1 MDSGKVFI
9 EMHFTDLMGVLRAT
23 TLVVSKD
30 LVSNPSRIKGFF
42 DASSVFGFEPI
53 ENSDLM
59 LKPVDGTLRKLPWY
73 TDVYRCISGVYWSD
87 GKRYVKDPRL
97 VAEKTMEYMRSQGLE
112 PSIGIEME
120 FFLFNSLKYGLD
132 YTKQYLEIN
141 STESIGASGY
151 SIPPKKGYHLTEPY
165 DSIAST
171 RREIIANVEKLG
183 FKCSKMHHEVAS
195 FGQVEVT
202 SGKLGVDN
210 GGDFVQTFKYVARIT
225 AEKNG
230 YTAVFLPKP
239 IPGDNG
245 SGMHVHVSL
254 WNGDKNLFYDEDGV
268 LSQVARYFIGGLIE
282 HGRSL
287 SALVSPTVN
296 SYKRLVPGYE
306 APVYLVWGYGNRS
319 AAIRIPVVRDEK
331 TFRIEYRPPDPSA
344 NPYLALSAI
353 ILAGLDGIK
362 KKIEP
367 GDPFEKNVYHLTEKE
382 RKTLGIKS
390 LPRSLLE
397 ALDELE
403 SDNEYLKPVF
413 PRELLESYIELKRKE
428 AIDASSMPAPSDYIF
443 YGIL

>member
-1 MDSGKVFI
+1 MDSGKVFV

-30 LVSNPSRIKGFF
+30 LVGNPSRIRGFF

-59 LKPVDGTLRKLPWY
+59 LKPVDGMLRRLPWY

-87 GKRYVKDPRL
+87 GKRYVKDPRF
-97 VAEKTMEYMRSQGLE
+97 VAEKTMEYLKSQGLE

-132 YTKQYLEIN
+132 YMKQYLEID
-141 STESIGASGY
+141 STEFIGAGGY
-151 SIPPKKGYHLTEPY
+151 GIPPKKGYHLTEPY

-202 SGKLGVDN
+202 SGRLGVDS

-254 WNGDKNLFYDEDGV
+254 WNGDRNLFYDEDGV
-268 LSQVARYFIGGLIE
+268 LSQAARYFIGGLIE

-306 APVYLVWGYGNRS
+306 APIYLVWGYGNRS
-319 AAIRIPVVRDEK
+319 AAIRIPMVKDEK
-331 TFRIEYRPPDPSA
+331 IFRIEYRPPDPSA

-367 GDPFEKNVYHLTEKE
+367 GDPFEKNAYHLTEKE

-397 ALDELE
+397 AIDELE